1 MSDKPNDSPELRAIA
16 STYLSEGA
24 EVAYQLAFERMRALE
39 AQVAEAEKQE
49 MAARRRS
56 GEAQGEILILRS
68 ELTAMREALPAA
80 AYLAVAELCDERL
93 DKSGALLGR
102 VRDQVAAW
110 RKAAGDSLNN
120 GKSYST
126 EGGER

>member
-1 MSDKPNDSPELRAIA
+1 MSDSPELRAIA

-68 ELTAMREALPAA
+68 ELTAMREAGVLMQGILRRLREDDHVPTS
-80 AYLAVAELCDERL
+80 LIEDTDE
-93 DKSGALLGR
+93 ALHE
-102 VRDQVAAW
+102 W